1 MAHGRI
7 LVALSEGDKGAAGA
21 SRARSVGG
29 PRVRVGPGHDARLV
43 LVIAGPTASGKSAL
57 ALAVAEAFAGVVI
70 NADSMQ
76 LYRELDVLTARPS
89 PQDVARVPHRLYGV
103 ISAADPCS
111 AGLWRAM
118 ALGEIAAAHERG
130 RFPILV
136 GGTGLYLKAVMEG
149 LAPVPEIPRA
159 VRAAAVARH
168 ARLGADEF
176 HAELRR
182 LDPVMAARL
191 RPEDTQ
197 RVIRAY
203 EVVSATGRSLADW
216 QETPSREESE
226 AGPRP
231 RYKVM
236 VLDPPR
242 AALYAACE
250 QRLERM
256 VRDGAVDEVRR
267 LEALGLDSGLP
278 VMKAV
283 GVAELGRYVRG
294 ELTLDAAV
302 ALARQATRRYA
313 KRQVTWFR
321 HQIPGARRFG
331 AQYSQSLKGEIFSFI
346 VQSLLTPKD

>member
-1 MAHGRI
+1 M
-7 LVALSEGDKGAAGA
+7 ALSEGDKGTQGA
-21 SRARSVGG
+21 PPAPSAGG
-29 PRVRVGPGHDARLV
+29 PRVGAGAGHDARPV
-43 LVIAGPTASGKSAL
+43 LVVAGPTASGKSAL
-57 ALAVAEAFAGVVI
+57 ALAAAEAFAGVVI

-76 LYRELDVLTARPS
+76 LYRELEVLTARPS
-89 PQDVARVPHRLYGV
+89 VHDMARVPHRLYGV
-103 ISAADPCS
+103 ISAAEPCS

-118 ALGEIAAAHERG
+118 AVAEIAAAHARG
-130 RFPILV
+130 RLPILV

-159 VRAAAVARH
+159 VRAAAVARR
-168 ARLGADEF
+168 ARLGADGF
-176 HAELRR
+176 HGELRR

-191 RPEDTQ
+191 RPQDTQ

-216 QETPSREESE
+216 QETPGGGETV
-226 AGPRP
+226 AGPGA
-231 RYKVM
+231 RYEVL

-250 QRLERM
+250 RRLERM
-256 VRDGAVDEVRR
+256 VEDGAVDEVRR
-267 LEALGLDSGLP
+267 LDALGLDPGLP

-283 GVAELGRYVRG
+283 GVAELARHVRG
-294 ELTLDAAV
+294 ELALDEAV
-302 ALARQATRRYA
+302 ALARRATRRYA
-313 KRQVTWFR
+313 KRQATWFR
-321 HQIPGARRFG
+321 HQVPGARRFG